1 MIMNSDIYE
10 FQKLQIEALKKEN
23 ERLKLQMIRKE
34 SSLRDYLKRLQ
45 DHMSNPDFNKP
56 ILNINYN
63 ESNKRMA

>member
-1 MIMNSDIYE
+1 MNNDLFE

-23 ERLKLQMIRKE
+23 EKLRMLLIRKE
-34 SSLRDYLKRLQ
+34 NNLKDYLKRIQ
-45 DHMSNPDFNKP
+45 DHRTNPDFNKP